1 MSKILTDEELNALI
15 EKAQA
20 HLEVMSELGTKQE
33 AEESGQILSALCEL
47 KRCRERAAPGMMW
60 IPQPTAERKDLRHKF
75 VSHLK
80 L

>member
-20 HLEVMSELGTKQE
+20 HSEVMTELGSEQE

-47 KRCRERAAPGMMW
+47 KRHRGGAP
-60 IPQPTAERKDLRHKF
+60 
-75 VSHLK
+75 HLETGEA
-80 L
+80 